1 MTTCTPTHNTA
12 EKSATAPQPR
22 TLVGPVRQ
30 QAEVRKLTAI
40 PAPTSPR
47 FVDEPRF
54 LLFVFV
60 LHLPFLLFL
69 AWLLSQLSSM
79 SEPVHP

>member
-22 TLVGPVRQ
+22 TLIAPVRQ
-30 QAEVRKLTAI
+30 QPEVRTLATKRGPRAI
-40 PAPTSPR
+40 
-47 FVDEPRF
+47 DEPRF
-54 LLFVFV
+54 LLFVFL
-60 LHLPFLLFL
+60 LHLPFLLLL

>member
-12 EKSATAPQPR
+12 EKSTPATPR
-22 TLVGPVRQ
+22 HTLVGIVNQ
-30 QAEVRKLTAI
+30 QPEVRMLPTKRGPRAI
-40 PAPTSPR
+40 
-47 FVDEPRF
+47 DEPRF

>member
-12 EKSATAPQPR
+12 EKSVTAPQLR
-22 TLVGPVRQ
+22 TLAGPVHQ
-30 QAEVRKLTAI
+30 QPETRKITTKRGPRAI
-40 PAPTSPR
+40 
-47 FVDEPRF
+47 DEPRF

-79 SEPVHP
+79 PEPVHP